1 VPLPAGGWQPPTVLK
16 TPFKPPLPMAPQRSR
31 PAFVPPAPV
40 PQQRARPPPPPPPPP
55 AEQRQIYV
63 KPEPESSDVEMVGPD
78 DAQHSEPEA
87 GPSKRRRV
95 AAENE
100 TDEEDDG
107 ERMPTAN
114 EAIRARYGH
123 LTMQASKA
131 GPSHAPSGP
140 RPEAS
145 KAKARCVTGDLQAL
159 EDLQG

>member
-1 VPLPAGGWQPPTVLK
+1 
-16 TPFKPPLPMAPQRSR
+16 MAPQRSR
-31 PAFVPPAPV
+31 PAFVPPTPV
-40 PQQRARPPPPPPPPP
+40 PQQRARPPPPPSPP

-63 KPEPESSDVEMVGPD
+63 KPEPESS
-78 DAQHSEPEA
+78 
-87 GPSKRRRV
+87 
-95 AAENE
+95 
-100 TDEEDDG
+100 DG

-123 LTMQASKA
+123 LAMQAPKA
-131 GPSHAPSGP
+131 GPSHASSGP